1 MQSWNCAAFLEKK
14 KEKRSKKPN
23 ERSHRDTVIKT
34 SSDQLTRAVCQKQ
47 FPYCAYSSF
56 ALKYLLHFCLKSALL
71 SAKSLGGALSSKMKR
86 KKTKQ
91 KTSTQLTSTIA
102 LKNTVTVTNTHSVN
116 VAIAQGASIHSA
128 VPLNGRV
135 VSRKPRKSVQ
145 GSCGNITLT
154 FSVALHEQPI
164 MLRCVFGQ

>member
-1 MQSWNCAAFLEKK
+1 MKLCCISGKKKRKTLQKTKWKIAQGHGDQNEQRSINASSLPKTVSILRIFQFCFKIPSAFLSQVSTALGKIPWWCSFVENEKEKK
-14 KEKRSKKPN
+14 K
-23 ERSHRDTVIKT
+23 
-34 SSDQLTRAVCQKQ
+34 
-47 FPYCAYSSF
+47 
-56 ALKYLLHFCLKSALL
+56 
-71 SAKSLGGALSSKMKR
+71 
-86 KKTKQ
+86 TK

-102 LKNTVTVTNTHSVN
+102 LKNTVTVPNTHSVN

-145 GSCGNITLT
+145 GSCAKVTVT
-154 FSVALHEQPI
+154 FFVTLHEQPI